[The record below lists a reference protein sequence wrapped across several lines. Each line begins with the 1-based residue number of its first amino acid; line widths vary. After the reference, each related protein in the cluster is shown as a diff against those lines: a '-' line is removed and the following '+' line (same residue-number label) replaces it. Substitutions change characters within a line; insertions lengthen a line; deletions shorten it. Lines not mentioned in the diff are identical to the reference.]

1 MPTPDPYGQGIQIA
15 SLTDAPDAGT
25 LAQALAGLGSTLLPH
40 TVLWFA
46 SAAARAAALV
56 DDTAPITGMA
66 TYLTDVHQ
74 LQVYDGTTWAVPTPP
89 VTTSND
95 GATAAAGFSL
105 VSFSG
110 RTSGHITTVN
120 ATWTRTAG
128 NILSDSNGNIPDTVM
143 GSLPAAFSPPE
154 TMYGHVGDGFG
165 LGEVQ
170 IGTDGTVTARAWSS
184 NGASGTNCGIIQDRN
199 IRLTATWVG
208 A

>member
-15 SLTDAPDAGT
+15 NLTDAPDAGT
-25 LAQALAGLGSTLLPH
+25 LAQALAGLGSMLPH

-56 DDTAPITGMA
+56 DDTAPVAGMA

-89 VTTSND
+89 VTTSAA
-95 GATAAAGFSL
+95 GATAAAGFSV

-110 RTSGHITTVN
+110 RTSGHITTIN
-120 ATWTRTAG
+120 AAFSRTSG
-128 NILSDSNGNIPDTVM
+128 NIDADDAGNIPDTVL
-143 GSLPAAFSPPE
+143 GTLPAGYRPPE
-154 TMYGHVGDGFG
+154 TMGALVGDGFG
-165 LGEVQ
+165 DGEVQ
-170 IGTDGTVTARAWSS
+170 IGTDGVVTLRSWSS
-184 NGASGTNCGIIQDRN
+184 GGAIVTGRN
-199 IRLTATWVG
+199 LKITKTWVG